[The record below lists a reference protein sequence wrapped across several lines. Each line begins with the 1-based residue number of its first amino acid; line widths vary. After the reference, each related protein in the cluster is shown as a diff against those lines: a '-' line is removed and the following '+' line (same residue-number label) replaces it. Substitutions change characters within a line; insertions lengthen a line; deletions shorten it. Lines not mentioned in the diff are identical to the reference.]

1 MTVIEL
7 PDDAA
12 AALTAKAAADGLS
25 LEAWLKRL
33 AAGGEAPPAG
43 QPSRPIWETIADNR
57 KRVPPEEL
65 AALPQDGL
73 SQIDHYVYGVPK
85 RDL

>member
-12 AALTAKAAADGLS
+12 AALAAKAAADGLS

-33 AAGGEAPPAG
+33 AHSEDTSLNSEPI
-43 QPSRPIWETIADNR
+43 RPIWEVIVDSM
-57 KRVPPEEL
+57 KHVPSEDL
-65 AALPQDGL
+65 AALPHDGA
-73 SQIDHYVYGVPK
+73 SQIDHYVYGLPK
-85 RDL
+85 REL